1 MLAFHILAKS
11 NITIAS
17 NADSVEAVQMPPF
30 NRRNK
35 NEYTLSDTLIRE
47 HPIEPSQIVLLPKNR
62 SERPCERKRRSFVTL
77 CHCKA
82 VHLMLLNIPR

>member
-35 NEYTLSDTLIRE
+35 NEYTLLDTLIR
-47 HPIEPSQIVLLPKNR
+47 VLSNQAK
-62 SERPCERKRRSFVTL
+62 
-77 CHCKA
+77 
-82 VHLMLLNIPR
+82 